1 MQTKKNSNEVFQ
13 KFSTIGGY
21 PPHSIKSSKQPVS
34 QPLHLI
40 ICPYFFF
47 ALSPRKKA
55 GVQHFQPMRF
65 GISLTLHYFCI
76 QKNDYMI
83 TFPNAKINIGLQV
96 TERRPDGYHNLDTIF
111 YPIPL
116 HDALEVIE
124 AKGAAY
130 DCRLHLSG
138 VDIAGSLDSN
148 LVVRAYRLLSADHHL
163 PSVDIYLHKHIPTGA
178 GLGGGSAD
186 ASYMLRLLNEQF
198 ALGISSDRLTSYA
211 AQLGADCPFFIHNTP
226 VYATGTGNIFHPL
239 ELSLAGYTIVIV
251 KPDIFV
257 STKEAFSQIRPAR
270 PSITLDKKIHCPI
283 QQWRHIITNDFEDG
297 IFALHPEL
305 SVIKERLYALG
316 AVYASMSGSGSALYG
331 IFTQDIPHIERHF
344 EGCFCEQYKL

>member
-1 MQTKKNSNEVFQ
+1 
-13 KFSTIGGY
+13 
-21 PPHSIKSSKQPVS
+21 
-34 QPLHLI
+34 
-40 ICPYFFF
+40 
-47 ALSPRKKA
+47 
-55 GVQHFQPMRF
+55 
-65 GISLTLHYFCI
+65 
-76 QKNDYMI
+76 MI

-186 ASYMLRLLNEQF
+186 AAAVLVGLNALFGCPLDVQELC
-198 ALGISSDRLTSYA
+198 ALGERV
-211 AQLGADCPFFIHNTP
+211 GADVPFCLH
-226 VYATGTGNIFHPL
+226 TGTYLAEGIGEILTKLPDMPKCHIVVCKPRASVSSKNAYGVYDTYINKQNYDHKLMLAALEAGDIYKVANAMGNSF
-239 ELSLAGYTIVIV
+239 
-251 KPDIFV
+251 
-257 STKEAFSQIRPAR
+257 EAPIGAENPEILQIKQRM
-270 PSITLDKKIHCPI
+270 LDMK
-283 QQWRHIITNDFEDG
+283 
-297 IFALHPEL
+297 ALN
-305 SVIKERLYALG
+305 A
-316 AVYASMSGSGSALYG
+316 AMTGSGSVVFG
-331 IFTQDIPHIERHF
+331 IFDVIEQAHACKAVLRQLKYRTY
-344 EGCFCEQYKL
+344 CVKPVN